1 MGRGVDKPKVDKD
14 LTFSTADAVA
24 LQKDLA
30 VLADSLAEMRSKMRD
45 RELDEIDRELIAER
59 AREEKKALDVG
70 DEDDDLDPVEMPDMA
85 LGSHP
90 RAVTLMQ
97 KLLTKLNGRTVRILE
112 SGLDDVMNALRPKKR
127 GDCELRNGCAEN
139 DDNRKRP
146 CTWVGCSKNLYL
158 DVNPETGSIKLNFP
172 DLNPWEMHPRY
183 SCALDIADDGGWPL
197 ERVGGVMNLTRERI
211 RQYEVACIKKL
222 RQALVLGDL
231 VVSDEPDIEL
241 NVEDGDDSV
250 VVNDEKGLAKAG
262 VAVLAEGA
270 DGDDAVKAAA
280 VDVAP
285 KPLKA
290 PDERVS
296 TGSDGEGDDVFDIGE
311 LEI

>member
-1 MGRGVDKPKVDKD
+1 M
-14 LTFSTADAVA
+14 
-24 LQKDLA
+24 
-30 VLADSLAEMRSKMRD
+30 
-45 RELDEIDRELIAER
+45 
-59 AREEKKALDVG
+59 
-70 DEDDDLDPVEMPDMA
+70 
-85 LGSHP
+85 
-90 RAVTLMQ
+90 
-97 KLLTKLNGRTVRILE
+97 
-112 SGLDDVMNALRPKKR
+112 
-127 GDCELRNGCAEN
+127 
-139 DDNRKRP
+139 
-146 CTWVGCSKNLYL
+146 
-158 DVNPETGSIKLNFP
+158 
-172 DLNPWEMHPRY
+172 
-183 SCALDIADDGGWPL
+183 
-197 ERVGGVMNLTRERI
+197 
-211 RQYEVACIKKL
+211 
-222 RQALVLGDL
+222 LGDL